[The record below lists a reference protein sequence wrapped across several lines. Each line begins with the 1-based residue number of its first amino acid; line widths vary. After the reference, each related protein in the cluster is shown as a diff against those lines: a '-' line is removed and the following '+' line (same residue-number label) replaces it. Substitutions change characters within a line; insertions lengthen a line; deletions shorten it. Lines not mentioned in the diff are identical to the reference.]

1 MTVAEVGVHDIKRLA
16 LRGGLAKLISQAGNS
31 ALRFGFL
38 IVAARLLEPKDFG
51 LVAMVTVFTAV
62 LDLFSTA
69 GLSSATVQRS
79 TVNTEQISTLF
90 WINILVGV
98 TLSIVCVLI
107 APLVVAFY
115 HEPRLFWVT
124 VVMGAGFIFNAAG
137 VQHLALLQRQMRY
150 ATLAIIEFSC
160 QLATFGLALCLA
172 LAGYGYWALVAA
184 AIALPAAMTISTWT
198 ATGWIP
204 GLPKRNADIRSMLHF
219 GGTLTLNGV
228 VSYVTVNF
236 DKFLVGR
243 IWGATALGNY
253 SVAAQLINTPVSHLN
268 LALGGVTFSALSRL
282 QNDAVRFRSYFLKGY
297 ALNVSLTLPIIIF
310 SAVFANDIVIVALGQ
325 KWADAAIIFQMLA
338 PAVLF
343 IALVNPL
350 VWVLFASHRH
360 VRSLLLALVIAL
372 LVPIGCLA
380 GLRYGPQGVAAGY
393 SAAMMLWLIPHV
405 VWCLRGTPITPL
417 DLFRTGS
424 TPLFSAIVA
433 TALAYAACAYLAPLQ
448 TPVSRLVLAGAVM
461 MAVYAGLMVL
471 VMGKDFYLDLVRAMR
486 NTSLSSSEKRE
497 VEGANGLSLTP
508 K

>member
-1 MTVAEVGVHDIKRLA
+1 M
-16 LRGGLAKLISQAGNS
+16 
-31 ALRFGFL
+31 
-38 IVAARLLEPKDFG
+38 
-51 LVAMVTVFTAV
+51 
-62 LDLFSTA
+62 
-69 GLSSATVQRS
+69 
-79 TVNTEQISTLF
+79 
-90 WINILVGV
+90 
-98 TLSIVCVLI
+98 
-107 APLVVAFY
+107 
-115 HEPRLFWVT
+115 
-124 VVMGAGFIFNAAG
+124 
-137 VQHLALLQRQMRY
+137 
-150 ATLAIIEFSC
+150 
-160 QLATFGLALCLA
+160 A

-184 AIALPAAMTISTWT
+184 VIALPAAMTISTWM

-204 GLPKRNADIRSMLHF
+204 GLPRRNADIRSMLHF

-243 IWGATALGNY
+243 VWGATALGNY

-282 QNDAVRFRSYFLKGY
+282 QDDAVRFRSYFLKGY

-310 SAVFANDIVIVALGQ
+310 SAVFANDIVLVALGQ

-360 VRSLLLALVIAL
+360 VRSLLLALVIAV
-372 LVPIGCLA
+372 LVPLGCLA

-417 DLFRTGS
+417 DLFRSGS
-424 TPLFSAIVA
+424 TPLISAIVA

-448 TPVSRLVLAGAVM
+448 TSVSRLVLAGAVM

-471 VMGKDFYLDLVRAMR
+471 AMGKDFYLDLVKAMR
-486 NTSLSSSEKRE
+486 NTSLSSSERRE
-497 VEGANGLSLTP
+497 DEGANGLSLTP